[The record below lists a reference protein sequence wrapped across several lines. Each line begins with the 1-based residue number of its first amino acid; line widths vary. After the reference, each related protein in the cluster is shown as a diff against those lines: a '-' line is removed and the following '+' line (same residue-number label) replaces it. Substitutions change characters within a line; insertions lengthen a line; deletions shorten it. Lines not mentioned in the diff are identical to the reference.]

1 MPRGSKKFNIKFN
14 INALK
19 NVKMTVLIFTLI
31 TVMAVSLISILSLGI
46 TSMKKLSTDMNK
58 ISKEI
63 MMPSLE
69 FKSFETSV
77 YQIRVSLT
85 QMVSFGEYD
94 SSLDQEIK
102 KHSQSIDRILVF
114 YRSNL
119 KDEQQKKMF
128 EEIQGNYDAYMEHE
142 KLLVNK
148 LKSSQSISE
157 EDVQKLTTLT
167 NNIQKSIDVLVK
179 DNEAKAKEVTEKAN
193 SIYAKLKNM
202 TIVTSFLL
210 IMIALIF
217 GYLVVTLFKKHI
229 EQINEAA
236 DKLSKYDFTVNLDT
250 EGNNEFI
257 KMNKSLKAV
266 VDNIK
271 NVLIEIRDN
280 TETLSVSSKELSMT
294 SEEMAASS
302 EELTKTMQQV
312 AEGTSS
318 QASDLQEIVGLM
330 SDLSY
335 KIENVYGEL
344 TNVKSEAD
352 NAIEKANAGNGE
364 MDKLVGS
371 INEIKNAFDVVV
383 NKVNNL
389 TLSVKEISNITNVI
403 NTISEQTNLL
413 ALNAAIEAAR
423 AGEAGRGFAVV
434 ADEVRKLAEES
445 KKSTSEIVQ
454 LIGSIQSDT
463 KEVIKTSSE
472 VSQFISEQTSI
483 VENSVITFRD
493 ILDSVERVVPLVSK
507 TYQEMDEMEKAKEYV
522 LAKIENVSAVTE
534 ENTAASEEVAASSEE
549 LSASS
554 EEVATTAQNLS
565 QMANELADLVGKFII
580 E

>member
-14 INALK
+14 INVLK

-202 TIVTSFLL
+202 TITTSFLL
-210 IMIALIF
+210 IMIALVF

-280 TETLSVSSKELSMT
+280 TETLSVSSKELSIT

-463 KEVIKTSSE
+463 KEVINTSSE
-472 VSQFISEQTSI
+472 VSKFISEQTSI

-549 LSASS
+549 LSVSS

>member
-1 MPRGSKKFNIKFN
+1 MPRASKKFKIRFNIKT
-14 INALK
+14 LK
-19 NVKMTVLIFTLI
+19 NVKMTVLIFTLMA
-31 TVMAVSLISILSLGI
+31 VMAVSLISILSLGI
-46 TSMKKLSTDMNK
+46 TSMKRLSTDMNK

-94 SSLDQEIK
+94 SSLDQQIK
-102 KHSQSIDRILVF
+102 KHSQNIDRILVF
-114 YRSNL
+114 YGSNL
-119 KDEQQKKMF
+119 KDEEQKKMF
-128 EEIQGNYDAYMEHE
+128 KEIQDHYDAYMEYE
-142 KLLVNK
+142 KILVNN
-148 LKSSQSISE
+148 LKSGKSISQE
-157 EDVQKLTTLT
+157 EVQKLSTLT
-167 NNIQKSIDVLVK
+167 NNIEKSINALVK
-179 DNEAKAKEVTEKAN
+179 DNESKAKEVTDKAN
-193 SIYAKLKNM
+193 SIYIKQKNI
-202 TIVTSFLL
+202 TIVISFLL
-210 IMIALIF
+210 IAAALIF
-217 GYLVVTLFKKHI
+217 GYLVVALFKKSI
-229 EQINEAA
+229 EQINDVAQ
-236 DKLSKYDFTVNLDT
+236 KLSKYDFTVDLDT

-257 KMNKSLKAV
+257 KMNQALKVV

-280 TETLSVSSKELSMT
+280 TDTLSISSKELSIT

-302 EELTKTMQQV
+302 QELTKTMQQV

-318 QASDLQEIVGLM
+318 QANDLQEIVGLM

-335 KIENVYGEL
+335 KIENVYSEL
-344 TNVKSEAD
+344 TYVKSETD
-352 NAIEKANAGNGE
+352 NAIEKANSGNRE
-364 MDKLVGS
+364 MDRLVKS
-371 INEIKNAFDVVV
+371 INDIKNAFDVVA

-445 KKSTSEIVQ
+445 KKSTAEIVQ
-454 LIGSIQSDT
+454 LIGSIQNDT
-463 KEVIKTSSE
+463 EEVLKTSSE
-472 VSQFISEQTSI
+472 VSEFINEQTNI
-483 VENSVITFRD
+483 VENSVVTFAD
-493 ILDSVERVVPLVSK
+493 ILNSVEKIVPLVSK
-507 TYQEMDEMEKAKEYV
+507 TYQEMDEMEKAKENV
-522 LAKIENVSAVTE
+522 LSKVETVSAVTE

-549 LSASS
+549 LSSSS
-554 EEVATTAQNLS
+554 EEVAATAQNLTH
-565 QMANELADLVGKFII
+565 MASELADLLGKFII